1 MIGLEL
7 QLDDVSIFSEQ
18 PILALSSD
26 EAKDSLNAIFVVT
39 RSKGFAQETVSI
51 EELLGFVIS
60 DVDEVDD
67 GIPRTMGSA
76 NLTPLGIFFRNF
88 QLSGFVK
95 MIKIENITQNA
106 TIMMKYISLM
116 HK

>member
-1 MIGLEL
+1 VIGLEL

-51 EELLGFVIS
+51 EEL
-60 DVDEVDD
+60 
-67 GIPRTMGSA
+67 
-76 NLTPLGIFFRNF
+76 
-88 QLSGFVK
+88 
-95 MIKIENITQNA
+95 
-106 TIMMKYISLM
+106 
-116 HK
+116 